1 MKDIFNLRL
10 IYWDDTG
17 MVFDVMEGK
26 FHKMIRGYILAN
38 LFNRSYYL
46 RKLGDVFMNEDNQF
60 ACFSHAT
67 IETVNST
74 KTFNRGK

>member
-1 MKDIFNLRL
+1 MKDMFNLRL

-17 MVFDVMEGK
+17 MVFDVMEGR
-26 FHKMIRGYILAN
+26 FYRMIRGYILAN

-74 KTFNRGK
+74 KTFNRG

>member
-1 MKDIFNLRL
+1 MINLRL

-17 MVFDVMEGK
+17 MVFDVMEGR
-26 FHKMIRGYILAN
+26 FYRMIRGYILAN

-46 RKLGDVFMNEDNQF
+46 RKLGDVFMNEDNQL

>member
-17 MVFDVMEGK
+17 MVFDVLEGR
-26 FHKMIRGYILAN
+26 FYRMIKGYILAN
-38 LFNRSYYL
+38 LFNRSYYFD
-46 RKLGDVFMNEDNQF
+46 KLGDVFINEDNEF
-60 ACFSHAT
+60 TCFSHAT

>member
-1 MKDIFNLRL
+1 MKDMFNLRL

-17 MVFDVMEGK
+17 MVFDVMEGR
-26 FHKMIRGYILAN
+26 FYRMIRGYILAN

-46 RKLGDVFMNEDNQF
+46 RKLGDVFMNEDNQL
-60 ACFSHAT
+60 ACFSYAT

>member
-1 MKDIFNLRL
+1 MKDMFNLRL

-17 MVFDVMEGK
+17 MVFDVLEGR
-26 FHKMIRGYILAN
+26 FYRMIKGYILAN
-38 LFNRSYYL
+38 LFNRSYCFS
-46 RKLGDVFMNEDNQF
+46 KLDDVFVNEDNKL

-74 KTFNRGK
+74 KTFNRG

>member
-1 MKDIFNLRL
+1 MINLRL

-17 MVFDVMEGK
+17 MVFDVMEGR
-26 FHKMIRGYILAN
+26 FYRMIRGYILAN

-46 RKLGDVFMNEDNQF
+46 RKLGDVFMNEDNQL

-74 KTFNRGK
+74 KTFNRG

>member
-1 MKDIFNLRL
+1 MKDILNLRL

-17 MVFDVMEGK
+17 MVFDVIEGK
-26 FHKMIRGYILAN
+26 FYEMIKGYILAN
-38 LFNRSYYL
+38 LFNRSYCFS
-46 RKLGDVFMNEDNQF
+46 KLDDVFINEDNKF

-74 KTFNRGK
+74 KTFNRG